1 MRTVQ
6 ALSARVKFMIR
17 DIVELRK
24 SKWVPRRQKE
34 EAKKISEIHAA
45 AHAEL
50 GMIPAAVLPGL
61 APLPAHSRAAVPG
74 LADDVELFPAFK
86 GDGERLC
93 ACRSCRKSHCLY
105 LFACRRH
112 ILDSMILIAFAILPT
127 LKNIVPRVHS
137 TIATGWCLKP
147 CDLVLRFQLWGR
159 HKQRN
164 LLRKVQTT
172 WDWFSD
178 RGVISR

>member
-1 MRTVQ
+1 MWRAGVQ

-50 GMIPAAVLPGL
+50 GMIPSGIMPGL
-61 APLPAHSRAAVPG
+61 APLPAHSRGAVPG

-86 GDGERLC
+86 SDSEPLSDTFF
-93 ACRSCRKSHCLY
+93 CRQIFALSC
-105 LFACRRH
+105 
-112 ILDSMILIAFAILPT
+112 
-127 LKNIVPRVHS
+127 
-137 TIATGWCLKP
+137 
-147 CDLVLRFQLWGR
+147 
-159 HKQRN
+159 
-164 LLRKVQTT
+164 LLQG
-172 WDWFSD
+172 SC
-178 RGVISR
+178 

>member
-1 MRTVQ
+1 MQ

-93 ACRSCRKSHCLY
+93 MQVLQDVSLPHTHQPAKGVHQIGH
-105 LFACRRH
+105 FVGK
-112 ILDSMILIAFAILPT
+112 AILPT
-127 LKNIVPRVHS
+127 LGTN
-137 TIATGWCLKP
+137 
-147 CDLVLRFQLWGR
+147 
-159 HKQRN
+159 
-164 LLRKVQTT
+164 
-172 WDWFSD
+172 
-178 RGVISR
+178 